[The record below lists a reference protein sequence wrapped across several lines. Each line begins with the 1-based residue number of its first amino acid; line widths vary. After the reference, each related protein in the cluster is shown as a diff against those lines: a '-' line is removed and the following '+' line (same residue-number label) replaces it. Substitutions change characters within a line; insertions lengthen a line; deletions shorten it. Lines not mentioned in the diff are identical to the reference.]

1 MSENNA
7 KKKMS
12 FGEAWQRFGTIGI
25 FVLLLIVLA
34 VIKPSSVFSASSVP
48 QILKQS
54 SVNILLALGE
64 FFAIL
69 IAGIDLSVGSVA
81 ALTGLF
87 TAKMMIAGVPVPL
100 AILAGI
106 LIGTGFGFINGML
119 VNKTGLHPFIITLGT
134 QSIFRGI
141 PLYYPIPVPYMDSRY
156 PLLH

>member
-7 KKKMS
+7 RKKMS

-81 ALTGLF
+81 ALTGLL
-87 TAKMMIAGVPVPL
+87 P
-100 AILAGI
+100 
-106 LIGTGFGFINGML
+106 
-119 VNKTGLHPFIITLGT
+119 
-134 QSIFRGI
+134 R
-141 PLYYPIPVPYMDSRY
+141 R
-156 PLLH
+156 

>member
-1 MSENNA
+1 MAEIC
-7 KKKMS
+7 
-12 FGEAWQRFGTIGI
+12 TIVSL
-25 FVLLLIVLA
+25 FCYWLSA

-87 TAKMMIAGVPVPL
+87 TAKMMIVGVPVPL

-106 LIGTGFGFINGML
+106 LIGTFFGFINGML
-119 VNKTGLHPFIITLGT
+119 VNKTDFIHLLSHWVPSPF
-134 QSIFRGI
+134 SAA
-141 PLYYPIPVPYMDSRY
+141 
-156 PLLH
+156 